1 MQQSFLRISIY
12 NYTVFQTIQMF
23 TSAPL
28 LVYRLFNS
36 IKQCGSYS
44 SRYAVGKQVSHVV
57 EQTVLFRSV
66 SKATHA
72 EETGWQNGI

>member
-1 MQQSFLRISIY
+1 MLCFKLFKCLHPCRSWYL
-12 NYTVFQTIQMF
+12 
-23 TSAPL
+23 
-28 LVYRLFNS
+28 LFND

-44 SRYAVGKQVSHVV
+44 SRYAVSKQVSHVV
-57 EQTVLFRSV
+57 EQTVLSRSV